1 MPSPHFTQPVCLC
14 RQAIEKNSLLAP
26 EGICLPLNRG
36 INQLVRPRTPR
47 RVPPTNQQRSFSSF
61 RSSDLTAMTDP
72 NNNWAGEDPTT
83 VLPRRKKGRQRIA
96 PVALKLKSLRRLSG
110 RLYVNRTALSPP
122 FHRSKSTELSL
133 LFLLLI
139 VFLLFRLRTLG
150 LSAGVLL
157 FVLYWLVR
165 LVSRFLIRTRFLRIA
180 MLWVT
185 IFLI

>member
-83 VLPRRKKGRQRIA
+83 VFPRRKKGRQRIA

-110 RLYVNRTALSPP
+110 RLYLNRTTLRPKPAFS
-122 FHRSKSTELSL
+122 SL
-133 LFLLLI
+133 DR
-139 VFLLFRLRTLG
+139 VFLVPVAESWAVRPGHAVSVAL
-150 LSAGVLL
+150 AGSVG
-157 FVLYWLVR
+157 FQ
-165 LVSRFLIRTRFLRIA
+165 A
-180 MLWVT
+180 CAP
-185 IFLI
+185 